1 MCSATCAILIL
12 TTLSIGLNLVQAKLL
27 YDADKKYYRLLN
39 DKTWLVKVKVG

>member
-1 MCSATCAILIL
+1 MCSAACAILIL

-39 DKTWLVKVKVG
+39 DKIWLVKVRVG